1 MNSQRV
7 NFNKWGMNLFEEH
20 YLLEIVQHYG
30 ALIEV
35 GIGLGWFG
43 VVSYAAH
50 MAAKL
55 LVGK

>member
-1 MNSQRV
+1 MSLL
-7 NFNKWGMNLFEEH
+7 KEH

-43 VVSYAAH
+43 AVSYAAH

>member
-7 NFNKWGMNLFEEH
+7 NSNKWDMSLLKEH

-43 VVSYAAH
+43 LVSYAAH